1 MRDRAV
7 VRRQHGRRS
16 AAARGSPGYRSQVPP
31 PTARSSPPYGLAISL
46 AVSSAVLAV
55 IVALSLDLPIR
66 DPDGIAGP
74 AYIRLPL
81 IVLAFFVADVLP
93 RAARRRTSSGYAAA
107 LSEVVRERWTLRR
120 TVLVAVGLASFYA
133 TYVSYRNLKGAL
145 PFARDRLHDGA
156 LLKLDRAM
164 MLGND
169 PSTVLHDLLGTGISA
184 YVLSAVYL
192 LFLAFVP
199 LSLGASLVWARN
211 VRTGAFY
218 VTALCLNW
226 LLGTLS
232 YYVLPSLGPVFVRP
246 KLFADLP
253 ETGVTALQRSLL
265 EARLEVLADPVGATS
280 IQGIAGFA
288 SLHVSIVLT
297 GALVVHLLGLHRVV
311 RWSMWVFFALT
322 VISTVYFGW
331 HYLVDDVAGVAIG
344 FASVWIGGRASG
356 YLPRRGR
363 RDAPEPEPEPAPAG

>member
-1 MRDRAV
+1 MPPIT
-7 VRRQHGRRS
+7 VRK
-16 AAARGSPGYRSQVPP
+16 P
-31 PTARSSPPYGLAISL
+31 PPYGLAVSL
-46 AVSSAVLAV
+46 AVSSGLLAV
-55 IVALSLDLPIR
+55 AVALTLDLPLR

-74 AYIRLPL
+74 AYVRLPL

-93 RAARRRTSSGYAAA
+93 RAAYRARGVRGYRHA
-107 LSEVVRERWTLRR
+107 LADVVRDRWKGRR
-120 TVLVAVGLASFYA
+120 AVLVAVGLASFYA
-133 TYVSYRNLKGAL
+133 TYVAYRNLKGAL
-145 PFARDRLHDGA
+145 PFARDGLHDRA

-164 MLGND
+164 AFGND
-169 PSTVLHDLLGTGISA
+169 PATVLHDVLGTGVAA

-232 YYVLPSLGPVFVRP
+232 YYLLPSLGPVFVRP
-246 KLFADLP
+246 MLFADLP
-253 ETGVTALQRSLL
+253 ETGVSALQRSLL
-265 EARLEVLADPVGATS
+265 ESRLEVLADPAGAAS

-297 GALVVHLLGLHRVV
+297 GALVVHLLGLHRVL
-311 RWSMWVFFALT
+311 RWSMWVFFVLT
-322 VISTVYFGW
+322 VISTIYFGW
-331 HYLVDDVAGVAIG
+331 HYLVDDVAGVVIA
-344 FASVWIGGRASG
+344 FAAVWIGGRASG
-356 YLPRRGR
+356 YLPSRRR
-363 RDAPEPEPEPAPAG
+363 RAREAEPVPD